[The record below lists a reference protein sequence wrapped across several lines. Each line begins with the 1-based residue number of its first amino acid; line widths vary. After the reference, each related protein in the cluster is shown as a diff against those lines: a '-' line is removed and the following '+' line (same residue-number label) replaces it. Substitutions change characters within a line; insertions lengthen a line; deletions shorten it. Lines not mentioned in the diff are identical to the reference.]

1 MIKSIRVLQTDQPQL
16 RKRATVKKWLRELT
30 DAHLIRTYA
39 LCEFIDSCVFC
50 CYKYILNYCQLHISK
65 FIHELKL

>member
-1 MIKSIRVLQTDQPQL
+1 MKKSIRVLQTDQPQL

-50 CYKYILNYCQLHISK
+50 CYKY
-65 FIHELKL
+65 F